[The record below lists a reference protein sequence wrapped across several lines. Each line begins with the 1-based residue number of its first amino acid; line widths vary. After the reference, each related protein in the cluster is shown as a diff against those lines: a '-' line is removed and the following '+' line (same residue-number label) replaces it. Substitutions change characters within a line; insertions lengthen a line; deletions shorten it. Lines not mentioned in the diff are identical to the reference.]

1 MPTRISSGGVLL
13 PPNRVRSQSAATAE
27 VIRSLAGRAAELYEL
42 ATGEPCLADHP
53 PVTSKNPQGLTGWDW
68 SGPPWGS
75 AVLHSVAWMSTADA
89 SANVHA
95 PDVTDQT
102 ERVFSGDGANVGRVA
117 HISMRLWCRPHD
129 LLPSPYVAPYSRVT
143 VALRAH
149 RLTGG
154 TTPVATCKVWN
165 NALQTVDQAA
175 SQTFT
180 TAATETT
187 HQFGNTLKVPV
198 QSGWN
203 VVQLELTTTG
213 ATSHYVDSVLLYI
226 SVKRSH

>member
-53 PVTSKNPQGLTGWDW
+53 PVTPKNPQGLTGWDW

-75 AVLHSVAWMSTADA
+75 AVLHPVAWMSTADA
-89 SANVHA
+89 STNVHA

-102 ERVFSGDGANVGRVA
+102 ERVFSGNGTNVARVA

-154 TTPVATCKVWN
+154 ATPVATCKVWN

-180 TAATETT
+180 TGVTETT

-213 ATSHYVDSVLLYI
+213 ATSHYVDSVLLYN